1 MSLENRN
8 TSTSS
13 DTRLPRDQFSV
24 GSPDESSNALV
35 IYSNSS
41 NSTSE
46 PSKKKRKSTE
56 IDNSTDSSNNVGS
69 DSLPTENLS
78 DIKAF
83 VDQIV
88 KEMKDLRKCKLAVI
102 HYGSYSTGKT
112 FPKDIDIDVK
122 FGNPYPRA
130 VSSHS
135 TVPIESL
142 AEKEKAI
149 WDKAKAEI
157 VALRLETLQETFA
170 RTEEAIAKM
179 SDPRNIADHVKNIA
193 PDSIAL
199 AMQAFETVHATRV
212 TEVTRLFEQQDKEF
226 EAREAKRLKKLQQQ
240 QDEANRMETDDHTEV
255 GSESEDQAS
264 SIKKLKERMA
274 SMEKLLN
281 DVKNQLAEKKKSP
294 NKTRK
299 NGYAPERKGRGKPV
313 PQKKKG
319 EKAFSSRPSRPNQE
333 NVRRTPYKEAL
344 LRRPKGNSPPPR
356 TQQERG
362 KDKSYPRGRSVKVQS
377 NTFNRKN
384 GPPNERLR
392 NPKTKP
398 NKTPHSYPKRNGNAT
413 VSGNRGKR

>member
-24 GSPDESSNALV
+24 GSPDESSNAL
-35 IYSNSS
+35 ILYSNSS

-56 IDNSTDSSNNVGS
+56 IDNSTDSSNNDGS
-69 DSLPTENLS
+69 DSLPTENVS

-130 VSSHS
+130 VSNHS

-149 WDKAKAEI
+149 WDKAKADI
-157 VALRLETLQETFA
+157 VALRLETLQETLS
-170 RTEEAIAKM
+170 RTEDAILKM
-179 SDPRNIADHVKNIA
+179 SDPRNITNHVKNIA

-199 AMQAFETVHATRV
+199 AMQA
-212 TEVTRLFEQQDKEF
+212 
-226 EAREAKRLKKLQQQ
+226 LKPFMLLELQ
-240 QDEANRMETDDHTEV
+240 
-255 GSESEDQAS
+255 
-264 SIKKLKERMA
+264 
-274 SMEKLLN
+274 KLLN
-281 DVKNQLAEKKKSP
+281 FSRNR
-294 NKTRK
+294 TRNFK
-299 NGYAPERKGRGKPV
+299 LE
-313 PQKKKG
+313 
-319 EKAFSSRPSRPNQE
+319 
-333 NVRRTPYKEAL
+333 
-344 LRRPKGNSPPPR
+344 
-356 TQQERG
+356 
-362 KDKSYPRGRSVKVQS
+362 
-377 NTFNRKN
+377 
-384 GPPNERLR
+384 
-392 NPKTKP
+392 
-398 NKTPHSYPKRNGNAT
+398 KRND
-413 VSGNRGKR
+413 